1 MISFRANGK
10 LLLTSEY
17 AVLNGA
23 KSIAAPTKLGQT
35 LNYVKGDKSLY
46 WTAYKNDGSVWIQG
60 FVEKSKNLRQVK
72 NLITEAMKIAQRNE
86 FPRGEVFTKL
96 EFPQEWGWGS
106 SSTLTSL
113 IAQWFAIDA
122 LELHFKTSN
131 GSGYDVA
138 CALAKQPIFY
148 QRLENNIEIT
158 PIKLNQWPTEN
169 IYFQYLG
176 HKKESSEAVKEY
188 NKKPIQNIEAFTR
201 LTEDIFKASKIKTL
215 INLVNNHELLM
226 SKHLGQ
232 NSPLKAIFKDS
243 TIGMKS
249 LGAWGGDFALL
260 IVPNKEQVDYLNLH
274 NPGTFFSWDEVIK

>member
-10 LLLTSEY
+10 LLITSEY

-23 KSIAAPTKLGQT
+23 KSIAIPTKLGQT
-35 LNYVKGDKSLY
+35 LNYVQGNKSLY

-60 FVEKSKNLRQVK
+60 FVGKSENLRQVK
-72 NLITEAMKIAQRNE
+72 KLITEAMKIAHRND
-86 FPRGEVFTKL
+86 FPRGEVSTKL

-106 SSTLTSL
+106 SSSLTSL
-113 IAQWFAIDA
+113 IAQWFSIDA

-138 CALAKQPIFY
+138 CAMAKQPIFY
-148 QRLENNIEIT
+148 RRLRSNIEIT

-169 IYFQYLG
+169 MYFQYLG
-176 HKKESSEAVKEY
+176 KKKESSEAVKEY

-201 LTEDIFKASKIKTL
+201 LTEDMFKASKTKTL

-226 SKHLGQ
+226 SEHLGQ
-232 NSPLKAIFKDS
+232 ESPLQAIFKDS

-260 IVPNKEQVDYLNLH
+260 IIADKQQVDYLKLN
-274 NPGTFFSWDEVIK
+274 NPGTFFSWNEVIR

>member
-1 MISFRANGK
+1 MTSFRANGK

-17 AVLNGA
+17 VVLNGA
-23 KSIAAPTKLGQT
+23 KSIATPTKLGQT
-35 LNYVKGDKSLY
+35 LNYVEGDKSLY
-46 WTAYKNDGSVWIQG
+46 WTAHKNDGSVWIEG
-60 FVEKSKNLRQVK
+60 FVEKSDNLRQVK
-72 NLITEAMKIAQRNE
+72 NLIIEAMKIARRTE

-113 IAQWFAIDA
+113 IAQWFNINA

-138 CALAKQPIFY
+138 CAMANQPIFY
-148 QRLENNIEIT
+148 QRLQNNIEIT

-176 HKKESSEAVKEY
+176 QKKESSEAVKDY
-188 NKKPIQNIEAFTR
+188 KKKPVQDIKSFSR
-201 LTEDIFKASKIKTL
+201 LTENIYKATSMKTL
-215 INLVNNHELLM
+215 IDLVNSHELLM

-232 NSPLKAIFKDS
+232 ESPLKARFKDFA
-243 TIGMKS
+243 IGKKS

-260 IVPNKEQVDYLNLH
+260 IIPIPEQVDYLKLQ
-274 NPGTFFSWDEVIK
+274 NPGTFFSWDEIIR